1 MKDRRLIW
9 STTAVVSVAC
19 IVAGCSSSKSS
30 ASSSK
35 SSPAASSPAAAAT
48 SAPSAVASAA
58 SSSSAASPA
67 ASSAAASGPA
77 TSTGITLQE
86 VLWDPTQLPAY
97 QSCADAFLAKTGT
110 TVHIT
115 QSGWSDYWNN
125 LTTQLAAGT
134 GPDIITNHVG
144 YYPQLVDAGQLVDL
158 SPYFQKDGYNVSAS
172 GITTNG
178 NWMKDGKIYGIS
190 QDRDAVALLY
200 NTKDTDATSVQG
212 LTWNPTDGGTF
223 GALIKHLTIDT
234 SGKRGDEAGFNKS
247 HIKQYGFAMESGD
260 GIAGQSSWATF
271 ALDMGWTWTT
281 PTAPFATKFNMS
293 DPKLAQVFTWLQS
306 QYNAGYIAPIA
317 RTGSLGITPVMDQ
330 NLAAMTFAGAWT
342 VSSYAPAGDK
352 NQVYAWAGLPTG
364 PNGKAETISNSLAQS
379 VTSSS
384 KHPAEAAKWVEF
396 VGSTACQ
403 DLVAKTGAVFPSIPS
418 EAAKVA
424 STDTANG
431 VDVSAFTTE
440 LANTSSLASWPITDN
455 GTQINNLATTAF
467 DNTLLKGQGD
477 ATKVLSDLNNKINA
491 LFQ

>member
-1 MKDRRLIW
+1 MKGTRITW
-9 STTAVVSVAC
+9 STAAIVSLAC
-19 IVAGCSSSKSS
+19 IVAGCSSSKPSASPTSS
-30 ASSSK
+30 A
-35 SSPAASSPAAAAT
+35 PAASAPSTATT
-48 SAPSAVASAA
+48 SAPAAVASAA
-58 SSSSAASPA
+58 PSAAPSA
-67 ASSAAASGPA
+67 ASSAPASGVAAP
-77 TSTGITLQE
+77 TGITLHE
-86 VLWDPTQLPAY
+86 VLWDPTQQPAY
-97 QSCADAFLAKTGT
+97 QACADAFFAKTGT
-110 TVHIT
+110 KVQIA

-158 SPYFQKDGYNVSAS
+158 TPYFQTDGYDVSAS

-190 QDRDAVALLY
+190 QDRDAVAVLY
-200 NTKDTDATSVQG
+200 NTKDTDAPSVHG

-234 SGKRGDEAGFNKS
+234 SGKHGDEAGFNKS

-281 PTAPFATKFNMS
+281 PVSPFATKFNMS
-293 DPKLAQVFTWLQS
+293 DPKLVQVFTWLQN
-306 QYNAGYIAPIA
+306 QYNAGYIAPLA
-317 RTGSLGITPVMDQ
+317 RTSSLGITPVMDQ

-352 NQVYAWAGLPTG
+352 TQAYAWAELPTG

-379 VTSSS
+379 VTTSS

-424 STDTANG
+424 ATDTANG

-440 LANTSSLASWPITDN
+440 LGDSSSLASWPITDN

-477 ATKVLSDLNNKINA
+477 ATKVLGDLNNKVNA